1 MHADFLQNIFKNGLC
16 KSGRA
21 RSGHRFSS
29 LRLGLLGAR
38 TPSAS
43 HALQKQWSTAS
54 PKQLNDRRELELK
67 LSRSQTELAG
77 PLSQTV
83 WKNFFEGF
91 FEEYDE
97 EYDEEYAL
105 DFRPQRAQEACNG
118 DAAFCAFWLL
128 EASDSQSSFQRSQQM
143 TELLS
148 S

>member
-1 MHADFLQNIFKNGLC
+1 MQCCQQHQLPRETLLTRIIIA
-16 KSGRA
+16 
-21 RSGHRFSS
+21 GHFSQS
-29 LRLGLLGAR
+29 VR
-38 TPSAS
+38 
-43 HALQKQWSTAS
+43 
-54 PKQLNDRRELELK
+54 
-67 LSRSQTELAG
+67 
-77 PLSQTV
+77 
-83 WKNFFEGF
+83 KNFFEGF

>member
-1 MHADFLQNIFKNGLC
+1 MYNLYIWHDFGLAQNMYCQIQC
-16 KSGRA
+16 VA
-21 RSGHRFSS
+21 GHFS
-29 LRLGLLGAR
+29 
-38 TPSAS
+38 
-43 HALQKQWSTAS
+43 Q
-54 PKQLNDRRELELK
+54 N
-67 LSRSQTELAG
+67 
-77 PLSQTV
+77 V

-128 EASDSQSSFQRSQQM
+128 EASNSQSSFQRSQQM

>member
-1 MHADFLQNIFKNGLC
+1 MLAADLLANSGSPPYTLYRWPFLAE
-16 KSGRA
+16 RPE
-21 RSGHRFSS
+21 
-29 LRLGLLGAR
+29 
-38 TPSAS
+38 T
-43 HALQKQWSTAS
+43 
-54 PKQLNDRRELELK
+54 
-67 LSRSQTELAG
+67 
-77 PLSQTV
+77 
-83 WKNFFEGF
+83 FFEGF

-143 TELLS
+143 TEILS

>member
-1 MHADFLQNIFKNGLC
+1 MCSNCCLTDSTNVRRPFAEYTNV
-16 KSGRA
+16 A
-21 RSGHRFSS
+21 GHFSQS
-29 LRLGLLGAR
+29 VR
-38 TPSAS
+38 
-43 HALQKQWSTAS
+43 
-54 PKQLNDRRELELK
+54 
-67 LSRSQTELAG
+67 
-77 PLSQTV
+77 
-83 WKNFFEGF
+83 KNFFEGF

>member
-1 MHADFLQNIFKNGLC
+1 MILIQHQGKTIFLTETRESRVLHFPDV
-16 KSGRA
+16 A
-21 RSGHRFSS
+21 GHFSQS
-29 LRLGLLGAR
+29 VR
-38 TPSAS
+38 
-43 HALQKQWSTAS
+43 
-54 PKQLNDRRELELK
+54 
-67 LSRSQTELAG
+67 
-77 PLSQTV
+77 
-83 WKNFFEGF
+83 KNFFEGF

>member
-1 MHADFLQNIFKNGLC
+1 MFLLTDSC
-16 KSGRA
+16 
-21 RSGHRFSS
+21 
-29 LRLGLLGAR
+29 
-38 TPSAS
+38 
-43 HALQKQWSTAS
+43 
-54 PKQLNDRRELELK
+54 
-67 LSRSQTELAG
+67 SQTQLLADSLG
-77 PLSQTV
+77 KSKDYFAGHFSQSV
-83 WKNFFEGF
+83 RKNLFEGF

-143 TELLS
+143 TEILS

>member
-1 MHADFLQNIFKNGLC
+1 MGVFPSRAFFLQMLQ
-16 KSGRA
+16 A
-21 RSGHRFSS
+21 TQQED
-29 LRLGLLGAR
+29 A
-38 TPSAS
+38 SAS
-43 HALQKQWSTAS
+43 EALSTNVAGHF
-54 PKQLNDRRELELK
+54 
-67 LSRSQTELAG
+67 SQ
-77 PLSQTV
+77 SV
-83 WKNFFEGF
+83 RKNFFEGF

-143 TELLS
+143 TEILS

>member
-1 MHADFLQNIFKNGLC
+1 MRCIL
-16 KSGRA
+16 SPA
-21 RSGHRFSS
+21 RLRPAIPYEFPCIAGHFSQS
-29 LRLGLLGAR
+29 VR
-38 TPSAS
+38 
-43 HALQKQWSTAS
+43 
-54 PKQLNDRRELELK
+54 
-67 LSRSQTELAG
+67 
-77 PLSQTV
+77 
-83 WKNFFEGF
+83 KNFFEGF

-128 EASDSQSSFQRSQQM
+128 EASNSQSSFQRSQQM